1 MVPVPVCGSMAVI
14 HGLPLVPPAK
24 PAHSKRSWDGLCSD
38 VQLAQ
43 VTGASALEGNR

>member
-1 MVPVPVCGSMAVI
+1 MVPVRVRESKWVT